1 MWFLFCEQC
10 WNILYKYRNL
20 LMFSVSVHIPLFTIR
35 IQQLAISIEYQPFFW
50 DFYTHVSTWSGGFV
64 NTFPSA
70 SQAEASSD
78 EHGTGDFIV
87 IYLSG
92 VTEVLEN
99 SWWNPVIILLWYLA
113 IAIKG
118 LFYIRR
124 RGGCLFSLSEK
135 CCNFKKKSSLKIYMY
150 W

>member
-10 WNILYKYRNL
+10 WNISYKYRIL
-20 LMFSVSVHIPLFTIR
+20 LMFSVSVRIPLFTIR

-50 DFYTHVSTWSGGFV
+50 DFYTHVSTWSRGFV

-135 CCNFKKKSSLKIYMY
+135 CCNLKKKSSLKIYMY